1 VTELLGTLVDL
12 EDYRRKMMS
21 FMRGYDVM
29 IGPAAPVPAALHHH
43 GYDGFPESGSYS
55 HAYNLAGWPALV
67 IRGGTSPEGMPL
79 GIQVIASPWR
89 EDLVLAVGLFLQE
102 ALGEFPRPNI

>member
-1 VTELLGTLVDL
+1 
-12 EDYRRKMMS
+12 
-21 FMRGYDVM
+21 
-29 IGPAAPVPAALHHH
+29 
-43 GYDGFPESGSYS
+43 
-55 HAYNLAGWPALV
+55 
-67 IRGGTSPEGMPL
+67 MPL